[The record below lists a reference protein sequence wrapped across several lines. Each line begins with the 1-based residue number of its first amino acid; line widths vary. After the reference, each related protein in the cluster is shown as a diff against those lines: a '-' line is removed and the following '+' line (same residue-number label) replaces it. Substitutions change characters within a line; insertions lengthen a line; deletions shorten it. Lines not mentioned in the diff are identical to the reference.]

1 MTLRRLGE
9 ATRARLGRLDDPAPH
24 ARLLSNGH
32 YTVLAT
38 DAGTGCSWWGDM
50 ALTAWA
56 GDRVTDADGFWLYLR
71 DRDDGTVWSLGRQPV
86 PGVPGRYA
94 VEHRPGVLAISRRDH
109 GIEASLEVTVAPEA
123 DVELRVV
130 RVSNRTRVMRRLELT
145 TCLEVVLHA
154 ASAHAAHPAFSKLFV
169 ETAWEPAAGA
179 LVAHRRPRSPGER
192 TGWMVHALA
201 GPGPAEHETD
211 RARFVGRGRSLA
223 RPRALASTAPLSG
236 TVGSVLDPV
245 LALRRTVELAPGA
258 GATFVA
264 LLGAAGDGDAAL
276 ALAARWAGADPATT
290 ALAAAG
296 AHEHARRAGF
306 GLDDATAEGL
316 QALAGALLYRHPVLR
331 AAAVRIAAGVAPG
344 PAADG
349 ALVAGRPALVVDA
362 DDAAARALLP
372 ALVAGM
378 PYWCALGL
386 RPSLLVVGSDP
397 PALAGAGVDVL
408 RRDAVAP
415 EALARLCAL
424 ADGGVAGSL
433 DALAGGDSLAPPAP
447 VARPVEVTT
456 GQGEPALAGPG
467 GFSAD
472 GREYRMRLDAPGARP
487 PMPWVNVLANDT
499 VGCLVSESG
508 AACTWSRNS
517 REHRLTPWSNDPVCD
532 PHDEALWVRDE
543 DAGVFWSPL
552 PGPVPAGAYEVAHGF
567 GYTRWRHRSDGIEQT
582 VHVFVPAADPVRVV
596 AIRLENLEPRPRRLA
611 LVSYARLVLG
621 TSPGDAA
628 RGVTTAWDA
637 ERQALLA
644 HNPLAGDF
652 ADGLAFAA
660 AVTPPGAG
668 APGFTAD
675 RGAFLGR
682 AGSPAWPA
690 ALAAGGGLDG
700 RTGPGLEPC
709 AALQLDLVLAP
720 AEAIECAFL
729 LGEVTDA
736 ALLGPLLAR
745 WRAPGAV
752 ARALAEVQAAWRG
765 TLETIQVETPV
776 PAVDLMVNG
785 WLLYQTVAAR
795 MRGRT
800 GFYQSSGAFGFRDQL
815 QDAAA
820 LVYARPELTRAQLLL
835 HAAHQFPEGDVLHW
849 WHPPAS
855 RGMRTRCS
863 DDLLWLPWVAAF
875 YADTT
880 GDRGVLDER
889 VGFVAAPPLA
899 PDEGEAY
906 LLPTRTPETATLYEH
921 CARAIDRSLT
931 RGAHGLPLIGTG
943 DWNDG
948 MNRVGREGRGESVW
962 LGFFL
967 HQVLGAFAPVAAA
980 RGEGERVE
988 RWRTYRA
995 ALGPALEAA
1004 WDGAWYRRAYYD
1016 DGTPLGS
1023 ATADECRIDAL
1034 AQAWAVLSGAVSRAR
1049 AAEAMAA
1056 VVREL
1061 VDADAGLV
1069 RLLAPPFDRTPHDP
1083 GYIKGYVPGI
1093 RENGGQYTHAACWV
1107 IRAMAELGWRD
1118 RAARLLERLTP
1129 VWHAARAEVYAVEP
1143 YVVAADVY
1151 GVPPHVGRG
1160 GWTWYTGSAAWLYRV
1175 ALESVLGVTLAGGTT
1190 LRVRPCVPDD
1200 WPGYTVRL
1208 RRPDGSTWTVEVRN
1222 PDGCAEAVRAV
1233 WVDGG
1238 PGAVQDGAARVPLA
1252 ADGRAH
1258 RVTVTLGGRVP
1269 VR

>member
-1 MTLRRLGE
+1 LTLRRLGE
-9 ATRARLGRLDDPAPH
+9 AARERLGRLDDPDPH

-32 YTVLAT
+32 FTVLVT
-38 DAGTGCSWWGDM
+38 GAGTGRSWWGDV

-56 GDRVTDADGFWLYLR
+56 GDPVTDTDSFSLYLR
-71 DRDDGTVWSLGRQPV
+71 DLDHGTVWSLGWQPV
-86 PGVPGRYA
+86 PGLPARYA
-94 VEHRPGVLAISRRDH
+94 VEHRPGVLAISRHDH
-109 GIEASLEVTVAPEA
+109 AIEASLEVTVVPEA

-130 RVSNRTRVMRRLELT
+130 RVWNRANVARRLELT
-145 TCLEVVLHA
+145 TCLEVVLHEA
-154 ASAHAAHPAFSKLFV
+154 AAHASHPAFSKLFV
-169 ETAWEPAAGA
+169 ETAWDEAVGA
-179 LVAHRRPRSPGER
+179 LLAHRRPRSSGER

-201 GPGPAEHETD
+201 GPGPLERETD

-223 RPRALASTAPLSG
+223 RARALESMARLSG
-236 TVGSVLDPV
+236 AVGNVLDPV

-264 LLGAAGDGDAAL
+264 ALGAAAEADAAL
-276 ALAARWAGADPATT
+276 ALAARWADADAAAA
-290 ALAAAG
+290 ALALAG
-296 AHEHARRAGF
+296 AHERARRARL

-316 QALAGALLYRHPVLR
+316 QALAGALLYRHPALR
-331 AAAVRIAAGVAPG
+331 AAALRIAGGVAPG
-344 PAADG
+344 PAAEV

-362 DDAAARALLP
+362 DDAEACALLP

-378 PYWCALGL
+378 PYWCDLGL
-386 RPSLLVVGSDP
+386 APSLLVLGHDP
-397 PALAGAGVDVL
+397 PALEGDGVHFL

-415 EALARLCAL
+415 DALARLCAL
-424 ADGGVAGSL
+424 AAGGIEGSLAAVAGEEGP
-433 DALAGGDSLAPPAP
+433 AAPPP
-447 VARPVEVTT
+447 VARPVEFVT
-456 GQGEPALAGPG
+456 GHAEPPLAGPG
-467 GFSAD
+467 GFTAD
-472 GREYRMRLDAPGARP
+472 GREYRLRLDAPGARP

-552 PGPVPAGAYEVAHGF
+552 PGPIPAGAHEVAHGF
-567 GYTRWRHRSDGIEQT
+567 GYTLWRHRSRGLEQT
-582 VHVFVPAADPVRVV
+582 VRVFVPIDDPVRVV

-621 TSPGDAA
+621 ADPADAA
-628 RGVTTAWDA
+628 RAVTTAWDA
-637 ERQALLA
+637 EHEALLA
-644 HNPLAGDF
+644 RNPLAGDF
-652 ADGLAFAA
+652 ADGLVFAA
-660 AVTPPGAG
+660 AIAPAPAA

-675 RGAFLGR
+675 RTAFLGR
-682 AGSPAWPA
+682 GGSPARPA
-690 ALAAGGGLDG
+690 ALCAGGGLDG
-700 RTGPGLEPC
+700 RTGTGLEPC

-720 AEAIECAFL
+720 GEAVECAFL

-736 ALLGPLLAR
+736 APLWPLLAR

-752 ARALAEVQAAWRG
+752 ARALAEVEAAWRR
-765 TLETIQVETPV
+765 TLEVIQVETPV
-776 PAVDLMVNG
+776 RAIDLMMNG
-785 WLLYQTVAAR
+785 WLLYQALAGRV
-795 MRGRT
+795 RGRT

-815 QDAAA
+815 QDASA

-849 WHPPAS
+849 WHPPRS

-863 DDLLWLPWVAAF
+863 DDLLWLPWMAAF
-875 YADTT
+875 YVDAT
-880 GDRGVLDER
+880 GERSVLDER
-889 VGFVAAPPLA
+889 VGFVAAAPLA
-899 PDEGEAY
+899 PGEDEAY
-906 LLPTRTPETATLYEH
+906 LLPDRAPETATLYEH

-948 MNRVGREGRGESVW
+948 MNRVGSEGRGESVW

-967 HQVLGAFAPVAAA
+967 HQVLGAFIPLAVA
-980 RGEGERVE
+980 RGESERVE
-988 RWRTYRA
+988 RWRGYRA
-995 ALGPALEAA
+995 ALGPALEDA

-1023 ATADECRIDAL
+1023 AAADECRIDVL
-1034 AQAWAVLSGAVSRAR
+1034 AQAWAVLSGAVSRPR
-1049 AAEAMAA
+1049 AAEAMEA

-1093 RENGGQYTHAACWV
+1093 RENGGQYTHAACWAV
-1107 IRAMAELGWRD
+1107 RAMAELGWHD

-1129 VWHAARAEVYAVEP
+1129 VWHGARTDLYAVEP
-1143 YVVAADVY
+1143 YVVAADIY
-1151 GVPPHVGRG
+1151 GAPPHIGRG

-1175 ALESVLGVTLAGGTT
+1175 ALESVLGVTLEGGAM

-1208 RRPDGSTWTVEVRN
+1208 RRPDGSTWTIEVRN

-1233 WVDGG
+1233 SVDD
-1238 PGAVQDGAARVPLA
+1238 AAATVEDGAARVPLV

-1258 RVTVTLGGRVP
+1258 CVTVTLGR
-1269 VR
+1269 RA